1 MLQSMELQTIG
12 HGLATEQQP
21 HWLLL
26 RRTLTST
33 PGDNKTQWCHSYWL
47 ASNGTEQGGKQ
58 ERVEPD
64 GKWSFTIFF
73 KWVFCCQSTIS
84 YFLNP
89 CDSGHFSQQCAW
101 PDFFSSLATKG
112 NRYKRENTFSKESPV
127 NHFYWHIVAIQCC
140 VSFRYTAKWSHKCV
154 YISPLPWISF
164 PFRSPQTIE

>member
-1 MLQSMELQTIG
+1 MLQSMGLQRIG

-33 PGDNKTQWCHSYWL
+33 PEDNKTQWCHSYWL

-64 GKWSFTIFF
+64 GKWSFNEFFVARAPSVTFWIPVIQVIFLSS
-73 KWVFCCQSTIS
+73 VLDLI
-84 YFLNP
+84 
-89 CDSGHFSQQCAW
+89 
-101 PDFFSSLATKG
+101 FFSSLATKG

-127 NHFYWHIVAIQCC
+127 NHFYWHVVALQCC
-140 VSFRYTAKWSHKCV
+140 VRFRYTAKWSHKCL

-164 PFRSPQTIE
+164 PFRSPQSTE